1 MPPMLGSATV
11 KLKSIE
17 IERFRAVRFCRLELH
32 PEVTVLVGD
41 NASGK
46 TLILDAIRLL
56 LSPVV
61 KVLEPKTKQSQKKI
75 TEIERIT
82 CDDIHQVSHRDNQDL
97 VSNNYLV
104 CINGT

>member
-1 MPPMLGSATV
+1 MPLTFGSATV
-11 KLKSIE
+11 KLKSVE

-56 LSPVV
+56 LRPVV
-61 KVLEPKTKQSQKKI
+61 GELARINNKFASLTVSQ
-75 TEIERIT
+75 
-82 CDDIHQVSHRDNQDL
+82 NWL
-97 VSNNYLV
+97 
-104 CINGT
+104 